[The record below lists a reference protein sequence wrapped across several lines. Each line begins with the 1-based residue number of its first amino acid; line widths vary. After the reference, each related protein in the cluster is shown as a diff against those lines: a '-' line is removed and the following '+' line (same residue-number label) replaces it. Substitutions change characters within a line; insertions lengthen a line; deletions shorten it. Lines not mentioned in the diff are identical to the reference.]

1 MKHNIFSAFRRYNAN
16 VRDTNAPDCVKRAI
30 SFALGWDY
38 NDVSRSLNNISK
50 MRTGTTENYNTLNVF
65 AKFLKDQGCPLMDQ
79 SSWPKPFSVEEFCEQ
94 NPSGTY
100 VLEVHDG
107 HNRNNHLVAVMNGD
121 IYDSWD
127 CSKYVIRRG
136 WSVPHVSSPV
146 LEFSLSEVSEV
157 FYPDI
162 EKYANKLIA
171 RAQQI
176 TDLVSF
182 SVGPLEEDKYNRDS
196 NGSTYEFTIVIKF
209 CDQDADPDGV
219 VQRLA
224 RNNRLGCWGSW
235 SPYGRS
241 LRKYFT
247 IKLNIRKSLEENFK
261 SSRQRIHDMI
271 YNAII
276 GPCKNIELEEERV
289 ARSTDAKKID
299 FDEYKFLKTLPKWVQ
314 DNARYVDIQD
324 YLAGRDYSDN
334 IRISVD
340 PLPGDP
346 DPDPVLLYGSNKYE
360 LDYVIKKYEEDFYRG
375 GF

>member
-16 VRDTNAPDCVKRAI
+16 VRDNNAPDCVKRAI

-38 NDVSRSLNNISK
+38 NDVSRSLNSLSK
-50 MRTGTTENYNTLNVF
+50 SRTGTTENYNTPSIF
-65 AKFLKDQGCPLMDQ
+65 FKFLKDQGCLVMDQ

-94 NPSGTY
+94 NPTGTY
-100 VLEVHDG
+100 ILEVHDG

-136 WSVPHVSSPV
+136 WSVPNVSKPV
-146 LEFSLSEVSEV
+146 LEFSLSDVSEV

-171 RAQQI
+171 RAQQM

-182 SVGPLEEDKYNRDS
+182 SVEPLTEEEYGRDS
-196 NGSTYEFTIVIKF
+196 NGSTYLLPVVIKF
-209 CDQDADPDGV
+209 CEKDADPDGI
-219 VQRLA
+219 VQKLTRA
-224 RNNRLGCWGSW
+224 NRLGCWGSW

-247 IKLNIRKSLEENFK
+247 IKLNIRKSLEENLK

-276 GPCKNIELEEERV
+276 GPCKNIELEVERCAV
-289 ARSTDAKKID
+289 SADDRKLD
-299 FDEYKFLKTLPKWVQ
+299 FDSYKFLKTLPKWVQ
-314 DNARYVDIQD
+314 DNVRSVDIWD

-334 IRISVD
+334 IRISIN

-346 DPDPVLLYGSNKYE
+346 NPDPVLFYGSNKY
-360 LDYVIKKYEEDFYRG
+360 DIDWAIKRYEEDFSRSY
-375 GF
+375 